1 MTGDQ
6 ISYQMIRAVRDET
19 GASHEE
25 CRRAL
30 EEAGGDVAAAAAL
43 WFARKGPGAAAGSAR
58 PPLAPHRRNEPQSER
73 G

>member
-1 MTGDQ
+1 MTDDP
-6 ISYQMIRAVRDET
+6 ITYQMIRAVRDET

-43 WFARKGPGAAAGSAR
+43 WFARKGQGAAGVSRR
-58 PPLAPHRRNEPQSER
+58 PPLRTPHQHEPQSER
-73 G
+73 N